1 MEVTPMRF
9 SLNMAILAILHGVG
23 LAALPSVEP
32 GTFWRLAIKDGSMD
46 VLRNKVTGAV
56 FFSPALYD
64 TAAVVLMGGTVACG
78 VLAALGL
85 VVAAMTGVIGKTEK
99 PTLLEVASK

>member
-1 MEVTPMRF
+1 
-9 SLNMAILAILHGVG
+9 
-23 LAALPSVEP
+23 
-32 GTFWRLAIKDGSMD
+32 MD

-64 TAAVVLMGGTVACG
+64 TAAVVLMGGVVAFG
-78 VLAALGL
+78 ALAAVGL
-85 VVAAMTGVIGKTEK
+85 VVAAMFGGSKVEK